1 MDNRYNKAM
10 TENLTLSH
18 AKQKPEP
25 AIRVYLGGSF
35 DPVHNAH
42 IQMAMH
48 VYNAL
53 LPLASHQRKL
63 HVSLL
68 PNARSPFKDD
78 STAPEHRL
86 NLLALATQDT
96 PLEVSELE
104 LWQTPPVYTIDSVR
118 TLRQRYPKDTLIF
131 VIGMDSARDLDKW
144 KDGLQ
149 LTDYVHLWV
158 FDRNEK
164 VDIPQVRTLTDTSD
178 LSKTRENVLANQH
191 IANEDVLNKGM
202 SKLRMQV
209 LIHELPLPLQS
220 QVTDSYTDLVAFT
233 NNTDHSPLPLKKA
246 TLGRIYIDSRPIA
259 AISSTQIRQL
269 IKSKLF
275 NASRSPDSVANILN
289 PVVYHYIIAHQLY
302 SAV

>member
-1 MDNRYNKAM
+1 M
-10 TENLTLSH
+10 
-18 AKQKPEP
+18 
-25 AIRVYLGGSF
+25 
-35 DPVHNAH
+35 HNAH
-42 IQMAMH
+42 IQMAMRVH
-48 VYNAL
+48 DAL
-53 LPLASHQRKL
+53 APIATGQQYALV
-63 HVSLL
+63 VSLL
-68 PNARSPFKDD
+68 PNARSPFKSK
-78 STAPEHRL
+78 STAPKQRL
-86 NLLALATQDT
+86 AMLKLAVQNT
-96 PLEVSELE
+96 PLQINELE
-104 LWQTPPVYTIDSVR
+104 LWQAPPVYTIDSVT
-118 TLRQRYPKDTLIF
+118 TLRQRYPHDILIF
-131 VIGMDSARDLDKW
+131 IMGMDSARSLDNW
-144 KDGLQ
+144 KAGLQ

-246 TLGRIYIDSRPIA
+246 TLGRIYIDPRPIA